1 MDDEFMMPSSV
12 AVIVSTYN
20 APEFLRLTMNGYAHQ
35 TDRNFSIYVADDG
48 SGPDIA
54 AVVNAFRTESDISVH
69 HIWHED
75 KGYRRAQIINRAIAQ
90 VKEPYILLTDADCV
104 PFPEM
109 IATHKSM
116 AEKGMFIRGSRILL
130 SEEVTR
136 QLCGQGEWHPSMPL
150 WQWALWRLQGRI
162 NRLLPLLLP
171 IGTSEPSQKLPGIR
185 GCHFAFWKND
195 IFSINGF
202 DGSYEGWGR
211 EDSDLAAR
219 FFHAGIRRKNL
230 HGMPVLHLWH
240 TEASRGQ
247 LAENDALLQECLDTR
262 RTRACMGIEE
272 LTSA

>member
-1 MDDEFMMPSSV
+1 MRQDARPSSI
-12 AVIVSTYN
+12 AVIISTYN
-20 APEFLRLTMNGYAHQ
+20 APKFLRLTLNGYAHQ

-48 SGPDIA
+48 SGQDIA
-54 AVVNAFRTESDISVH
+54 KVIKNFKKYSNIPVS

-90 VKEPYILLTDADCV
+90 VQEPYILLTDADCV
-104 PFPEM
+104 PFAEM

-116 AEKGMFIRGSRILL
+116 AGKGTFIRGSRILL
-130 SEEVTR
+130 SEEITR
-136 QLCGQGEWHPSMPL
+136 QLCKQGEWSPAMPL
-150 WQWALWRLQGRI
+150 RRWVLWRLQGRI

-171 IGTSEPSQKLPGIR
+171 IGTSGSSQKLPGIR

-230 HGMPVLHLWH
+230 RGMPVLHLWH
-240 TEASRGQ
+240 AEASRRQ
-247 LAENDALLQECLDTR
+247 LAENDTLLQECLATKR
-262 RTRACMGIEE
+262 IRACMGIAE

>member
-1 MDDEFMMPSSV
+1 MRPSSI
-12 AVIVSTYN
+12 AVIISTYN
-20 APEFLRLTMNGYAHQ
+20 APQFLRLTLSGYAHQ

-54 AVVNAFRTESDISVH
+54 AVIATFRNLSDIPIRHV
-69 HIWHED
+69 WHED

-90 VKEPYILLTDADCV
+90 VQEPYILLTDADCV
-104 PFPEM
+104 PLPEM

-116 AEKGMFIRGSRILL
+116 AGKGIFIRGSRILL
-130 SEEVTR
+130 SENITR
-136 QLCGQGEWHPSMPL
+136 QLCKQGEWSPAMPL
-150 WQWALWRLQGRI
+150 WQWVLWRLQGRI

-171 IGTSEPSQKLPGIR
+171 IGTSGYSQKLPGIR

-195 IFSINGF
+195 IFGINGF

-230 HGMPVLHLWH
+230 RGMPVLHLWH
-240 TEASRGQ
+240 AEASRGQ
-247 LAENDALLQECLDTR
+247 LAENDALLQECLHTK
-262 RTRACMGIEE
+262 RTRACIGIEE

>member
-1 MDDEFMMPSSV
+1 MSRDSRPSSI
-12 AVIVSTYN
+12 AVIISTYN
-20 APEFLRLTMNGYAHQ
+20 APQFLHLTLNGYAQQ

-54 AVVNAFRTESDISVH
+54 AVIATFKNLSDIPVY

-75 KGYRRAQIINRAIAQ
+75 KGYRRAQIIDRAIVQ
-90 VKEPYILLTDADCV
+90 VQEPYILLTDADCV
-104 PFPEM
+104 PFAEM

-116 AEKGMFIRGSRILL
+116 AGKGIFIRGSRILL
-130 SEEVTR
+130 SEKITR
-136 QLCGQGEWHPSMPL
+136 QLCKQGEWSPVMPL
-150 WQWALWRLQGRI
+150 RQWALWRLQGRI

-171 IGTSEPSQKLPGIR
+171 IGTSRSSQKLPGIR

-195 IFSINGF
+195 IFNINGF

-219 FFHAGIRRKNL
+219 FFHSGIRRKNL
-230 HGMPVLHLWH
+230 RGMPVLHLWH
-240 TEASRGQ
+240 AEASRRQ
-247 LAENDALLQECLDTR
+247 LAENDALLQECLHKK
-262 RTRACMGIEE
+262 RTRACIGIAE